1 MSSDLSIIFYTKE
14 NPKKYEKILKN
25 YKKEINEK
33 LPSIVTGLGIRTMF
47 DEMIIDKIFG
57 EEYYSIG
64 ILTEYTPYCSYFYE
78 EDGYPI
84 EEAKQIAKRN
94 TQILLD
100 IVKKVIKLIQ
110 PEFGFGDIHNKIE
123 DYVIELE
130 KLEKRKY
137 KKKYKNVKEYL
148 SHITDN
154 FTKLPWLF
162 VYNEDLDIKI
172 SDKVKWYEDDEYIVW
187 KEPKIYKIGKCMLY
201 ILKEESVAL
210 NIEED
215 IPEYK

>member
-1 MSSDLSIIFYTKE
+1 M
-14 NPKKYEKILKN
+14 
-25 YKKEINEK
+25 
-33 LPSIVTGLGIRTMF
+33 GIHSEPRT
-47 DEMIIDKIFG
+47 IFG
-57 EEYYSIG
+57 EEYYHVG
-64 ILTEYTPYCSYFYE
+64 IATDYNPYASYFYE

-84 EEAKQIAKRN
+84 EEARQIAKRN

-172 SDKVKWYEDDEYIVW
+172 SDKVRWDGVFVEIS
-187 KEPKIYKIGKCMLY
+187 KEPQLIEKIGKCYLY
-201 ILKEESVAL
+201 VLNVNSVSSAEGEGW
-210 NIEED
+210 N
-215 IPEYK
+215 

>member
-1 MSSDLSIIFYTKE
+1 MTIDSYIVFYTKK
-14 NPKKYEKILKN
+14 NPKKYGEIIKE
-25 YKKEINEK
+25 YEKEIDEK
-33 LPSIVTGLGIRTMF
+33 LPNISTVMGIYP
-47 DEMIIDKIFG
+47 EPENIFG
-57 EEYYSIG
+57 EEYYYISI
-64 ILTEYTPYCSYFYE
+64 TTDYNPYASYFYE

-84 EEAKQIAKRN
+84 EEARQIAKRN

-100 IVKKVIKLIQ
+100 IVKKVIKLIR
-110 PEFGFGDIHNKIE
+110 PEFGFGDIYGKID

-148 SHITDN
+148 AHITDN

-187 KEPKIYKIGKCMLY
+187 KEPKIYKIGKCILY

>member
-123 DYVIELE
+123 DYLI
-130 KLEKRKY
+130 KLER
-137 KKKYKNVKEYL
+137 KKYKNVKEYL
-148 SHITDN
+148 SDITDN

-172 SDKVKWYEDDEYIVW
+172 SDKVRWDGVFVEIS
-187 KEPKIYKIGKCMLY
+187 KEPQLIEKIGKCYLY
-201 ILKEESVAL
+201 VLNVNSVSSAEGEGW
-210 NIEED
+210 N
-215 IPEYK
+215 